1 LTGLERAAPVVRS
14 HHERW
19 DGAGY
24 PDGLKGEAIPV
35 LSRVIAACDAFV
47 AMAIDRPHRRG
58 AGGEVALE
66 HVERERGEQLD
77 PQVVDALVTVIG
89 GDRGDDDAPR
99 PETRP
104 DVRRVDGPGAER
116 AGPDL
121 TEILARLDVLPAFGP
136 AIDRLLEA
144 APAGA
149 DVVKRDSNAAVES
162 DIGLTVA
169 MLRAGQVASRR
180 RVTSISDA
188 VSALTPE
195 QIRAAVDALPRA
207 AFPWRAP
214 LEAFMHHARVHA
226 QAVSRAAQRI
236 ARELELKSVDEL
248 IVVALLHDV
257 GKLVL
262 GHARGGVLNAPDT
275 RTATPETRIQ
285 HERRATGLDHPSLGA
300 LLLRRWKLPDRL
312 SDAVARHH
320 QAEEGRDLATLVRLA
335 DMVAHHAH
343 GDAVDRALMLRV
355 AEACRLPVT
364 ALRDALFDLPHSGG
378 SERRRAEPS
387 PLSTRETAIV
397 RRLAEGKL
405 YKEIARDLGLSNST
419 VRTHL
424 HNAYSKLQ
432 VADRAQAVLL
442 ATEMGWI

>member
-1 LTGLERAAPVVRS
+1 
-14 HHERW
+14 
-19 DGAGY
+19 
-24 PDGLKGEAIPV
+24 
-35 LSRVIAACDAFV
+35 
-47 AMAIDRPHRRG
+47 
-58 AGGEVALE
+58 
-66 HVERERGEQLD
+66 
-77 PQVVDALVTVIG
+77 
-89 GDRGDDDAPR
+89 
-99 PETRP
+99 
-104 DVRRVDGPGAER
+104 
-116 AGPDL
+116 
-121 TEILARLDVLPAFGP
+121 
-136 AIDRLLEA
+136 
-144 APAGA
+144 
-149 DVVKRDSNAAVES
+149 
-162 DIGLTVA
+162 
-169 MLRAGQVASRR
+169 
-180 RVTSISDA
+180 
-188 VSALTPE
+188 
-195 QIRAAVDALPRA
+195 
-207 AFPWRAP
+207 
-214 LEAFMHHARVHA
+214 MHHARVHA